1 MTQGGKKMEEIRKT
15 SCIKRVIS
23 MLLAVLMIL
32 VSVPISS
39 LTASAGNNPPRYG
52 GDWGRPGWGQTPD
65 VMTNV
70 RAEFTDTSYHG
81 TSEQESGE
89 LFYLYLSLA
98 GNNVNHWGRSTTYRI
113 DIPENLLLPDFPG
126 QGLRD
131 GAKYSGFT
139 MHVEGNSRYLTYDIA
154 NGQTKAIYLKAKFA
168 NGKTPN
174 GEQATVKIT
183 ASGSGQSKT
192 STVTAKSKIA
202 WDDSKSAG
210 RDTISLSQ
218 LSGNNEIPYT
228 LKAYPNY
235 TSTKTG
241 EWWVGAVEMTDVIT
255 LPDGLTFQSGANTGN
270 IQDYLTLPDDIE
282 ITSAS
287 ANGNTLS
294 VTWVKKSTNTNAEMA
309 PYTVNAALKTNMIEV
324 GNFTSG
330 KIHNDLTVRVQG
342 VNSTDSDQ
350 WETLPKKS
358 ADVTIL
364 TPAPAKIDL
373 SKKVEATAGDD
384 AASLQK
390 YKGYLVCGEYV
401 LFKVEATNSGET
413 AKSGTLTLTDVVPAG
428 LTPVS
433 GVTVGGHATDGT
445 INGQTVTWTT
455 EGLGVNETFTRYVVC
470 KVDDNISTSMQSVR
484 NAVYLGTPEQY
495 ESVAAAYV
503 NIKKPSSSF
512 SIAKSVDK
520 SIYSVGDMLTYT
532 ITVSNTGEEDITF
545 SSLTDTFNNETNLEI
560 DKSNLPTGSFE
571 LAVGA
576 TKTFKIPVTVK
587 EGKTGDITN
596 TATATPEGGNPQSAS
611 ATASQNAF
619 SFGDGQFTKNV
630 SSSVANAG
638 GQITYTLKYYNNSRY
653 AGKYTENDPL
663 IFTDDFAKL
672 NNLTVKGVKLNG
684 NDLTLSDV
692 LDGNNLVTV
701 KYSGDVAAY
710 GSVIVEITCEIASDA
725 TESIGKNTATLSHG
739 SDKALTDDS
748 DEVKISSVALDV
760 DKWAI
765 ADDETSISTATN
777 AKDFYASIPTW
788 EDSLKSDSLIQDKI
802 GEKTFGTVLPGQ
814 RVVYYVKVTNTGKDT
829 IKDLDITDTL
839 EDTMFKDGNATSI
852 YVVETGGGA
861 TYKNIYYEKGYAP
874 NESVGVVDQWH
885 PKRWYIHEKDRHEV
899 SIPSGGYYVFAYAL
913 IAPNETN
920 NVFNSGSNK
929 VSVTTEGLTTPVE
942 DSIQYQASS
951 PQLKLEKSFAD
962 NKKDKTQK
970 IDAVLTN
977 GTFDYDKTLASL
989 KDLKFQYNLKL
1000 TNQSHIAKLYSDD
1013 ITITDT
1019 LPEGMEFVSLKNFS
1033 PMYCYHISAGQ
1044 DSSGTAWDSESMY
1057 NWRKEQFTVTVDG
1070 QKITI
1075 APIDAAKFYM
1085 LSPDEWKISS
1095 ATFSYTTKL
1104 TDTKAAEIATML
1116 QKQYAENSDLVSVT
1130 LTNTGKVETEKDVL
1144 IDGKPGKVA
1153 TDTANLTL
1161 KQVVEKTAPGLTKA
1175 AYTDFKAVRAD
1186 GTLSG
1191 LPMWEITVS
1200 NKKIDEDTADLTH
1213 IVLEDELAGGMQYA
1227 KGAIDTEDNPVNGYS
1242 SDGGNTWKYDLDNY
1256 VTVNGSK
1263 FTIDFKD
1270 AVKLAPNQSILIH
1283 YASDLPTATDR
1294 IPEKTYFNKTTLSTS
1309 EKIYQDRVTAGDLV
1323 DGKLEATASY
1333 SFGGVETTSFKT
1345 IEYIGSTESPFLGY
1359 DHSMNKEDADHYG
1372 QGNTPSDNYVEGL
1385 QGNQVQ
1391 YKLYVTNDSQTN
1403 LKNFTVIDR
1412 LPFENVDIGL
1422 VSGYDRYSAF
1432 TVTPVDNSFEY
1443 KRGTLNNSTNGR
1455 DFQENE
1461 NISGVTVSYS
1471 SDKHSNLDEYAGDWT
1486 GESGNMNWQDT
1497 PTSEIVN
1504 LRFQFPSD
1512 FEVKPGETVCITFKG
1527 TIPDYVQNTG
1537 EENIA
1542 WNSFAYSYQ
1551 YEKGGKLVET
1561 PMVAEPAKVGVWVPE
1576 VKDTVS
1582 LVVNKAYDSGQGDTQ
1597 TFYFALFT
1605 AKTDGVTPTYG
1616 ADGKLTNASEFTRY
1630 SSEIKPITVKDG
1642 ETETAT
1648 FTNIPASA
1656 KKNLYVFETDE
1667 NGVIKDN
1674 VNVAVGEPVYGTDAK
1689 SLTVTMPESAASG
1702 NSGTKLT
1709 YPDDATVAVVPFLN
1723 EIQYGK
1729 ITVEKTFKSPFNTTD
1744 TFYFGLFYKTKD
1756 GAYVKYGDLQ
1766 TVTLTGSKTG
1776 ATDTVTFD
1784 EVPIQRN
1791 WYVLETDAKG
1801 NPVTDSYLD
1810 YKVTYGDSA
1819 GKDHAIKLDDVNVP
1833 KTAKITNEESATYQI
1848 QATKVVNG
1856 EKLTAESGT
1865 YRFALYSSDK
1875 EELTNDDLAGLTM
1888 VGKSQKVAAG
1898 KTVSF
1903 SEDYNLKENVYYY
1916 LFELDSNDNILK
1928 QGDKVTNGKI
1938 SYIVEYPNADT
1949 RETTDAET
1957 NTTTSTVYYL
1967 PTQFGKTDADEPLT
1981 VDDCIKQSAI
1991 QNREQTEAV
2000 TGSITVDKTVLQNS
2014 TKLTD
2019 WGGKFYVGLY
2029 VQDAEGNLKLYGD
2042 VSESVHTLTKDAP
2055 STIFKNLPAK
2065 TDTEPDAGMYY
2076 IAECDDKGTPFSDGT
2091 NGNYTIYY
2099 NVNGSDSAD
2108 VYGAVLLDGRFDT
2121 APTGAV
2127 SVTNKTVSVTRTL
2140 VKKDLADK
2148 DGAALT
2154 GAKFAI
2160 YTKLAYEAY
2169 QNGQETTLSAIQEN
2183 ITDKITA
2190 NLAENTE
2197 YVLVETTAPENY
2209 AIMNPIFFTVNANG
2223 QIVLS
2228 DNTREDVK
2236 VHNNDVLVD
2245 TNVWTSELTAYDSKE
2260 STIIIGKYDITKQ
2273 TELAGATLTLTSEND
2288 VDWSKVTLE
2297 NSTAVLDENKKQIG
2311 IQWISTGTDAVIK
2324 GLPDGDYTLA
2334 ETGSEFT
2341 SETDGKTYRV
2351 AKGTVILTL
2360 TNGTIQDVVSS
2371 GNAVVTDEVMSNYE
2385 YGYF

>member
-39 LTASAGNNPPRYG
+39 LTASAWG
-52 GDWGRPGWGQTPD
+52 GPGFGGFGGWGRPGWGQTPD

-98 GNNVNHWGRSTTYRI
+98 GNNVNHWGHSTTYRI

-235 TSTKTG
+235 TSTKKG

-270 IQDYLTLPDDIE
+270 IQDYLTLPNDVE

-287 ANGNTLS
+287 ASGNTLS
-294 VTWVKKSTNTNAEMA
+294 VTWVKKSTNTDAEMA

-342 VNSTDSDQ
+342 VNSTNPDQ

-358 ADVTIL
+358 ADVAIS

-373 SKKVEATAGDD
+373 SKSVAATAGDD
-384 AASLQK
+384 AASDAQ
-390 YKGYLVCGEYV
+390 YYSSKGYLVCGEYV
-401 LFKVEATNSGET
+401 LFKVEAANHGET
-413 AKSGTLTLTDVVPAG
+413 AKGGTLTLTDVVPAG

-433 GVTVGGHATDGT
+433 GVTVGGHETDGT
-445 INGQTVTWTT
+445 INGQNVTWTK
-455 EGLGVNETFTRYVVC
+455 EGLGVNETFTGYVVC

-520 SIYSVGDMLTYT
+520 SIYSVGDTLKYT
-532 ITVSNTGEEDITF
+532 ITVTNTGEEDITF
-545 SSLTDTFNNETNLEI
+545 SSLTDAFNDETNLEI

-571 LAVGA
+571 LAVGE
-576 TKTFKIPVTVK
+576 TKTFEIPVTVK

-596 TATATPEGGNPQSAS
+596 TATATPEGGTPQSAS

-630 SSSVANAG
+630 SSTIANAG

-653 AGKYTENDPL
+653 SGKYTENDPL
-663 IFTDDFAKL
+663 EFTDDFAKL
-672 NNLTVKGVKLNG
+672 NDLTVGNITVKLNG
-684 NDLTLSDV
+684 KEQENPNIQNV
-692 LDGNNLVTV
+692 NGKVTV
-701 KYSGDVAAY
+701 KYVGDVPAY
-710 GSVIVEITCEIASDA
+710 GSVTVDITCQIAEGASGTIPA
-725 TESIGKNTATLSHG
+725 NTARLSHG
-739 SDKALTDDS
+739 SDAPLTDDS

-777 AKDFYASIPTW
+777 AKDFYASIPKW

-814 RVVYYVKVTNTGKDT
+814 RVVYYIKVTNTGKDT

-839 EDTMFKDGNATSI
+839 EDTMFADGNATNI

-861 TYKNIYYEKGYAP
+861 TYKNINYENGWTP
-874 NESVGVVDQWH
+874 DECVGVVNQWNA
-885 PKRWYIHEKDRHEV
+885 KRWYIYEKDRHEV

-913 IAPNETN
+913 IAPNETD
-920 NVFNSGSNK
+920 NVFNKGSNT

-942 DSIQYQASS
+942 DSIQYQAAS
-951 PQLKLEKSFAD
+951 PQLKLEKSFAYD
-962 NKKDKTQK
+962 KKDKTQK

-989 KDLKFQYNLKL
+989 KNLKFHYSLKL
-1000 TNQSHIAKLYSDD
+1000 TNQSHIARLYSDD

-1019 LPEGMEFVSLKNFS
+1019 MPEGMEFVSLEDPS
-1033 PMYCYHISAGQ
+1033 MLYTHHISAGQ
-1044 DSSGTAWDSESMY
+1044 DSSGTTWKDDDIY
-1057 NWRKEQFTVTVDG
+1057 NWKAEQFTATIDG
-1070 QKITI
+1070 QTITI

-1085 LSPDEWKISS
+1085 VSADEWKISS
-1095 ATFSYTTKL
+1095 ATLFYTTKL

-1130 LTNTGKVETEKDVL
+1130 LTNTGKFESKNDVL

-1153 TDTANLTL
+1153 TDTADLTL
-1161 KQVVEKTAPGLTKA
+1161 KQIVKKTAPGLTKA

-1191 LPMWEITVS
+1191 LPIWEITVS

-1227 KGAIDTEDNPVNGYS
+1227 KGAIDTTDNPVNGYS
-1242 SDGGNTWKYDLDNY
+1242 SDGGNTWNYNLDKY

-1270 AVKLAPNQSILIH
+1270 AVKLAPGQSILIH
-1283 YASDLPTATDR
+1283 YASDLPTATDA

-1345 IEYIGSTESPFLGY
+1345 IEYIGSTDSPYLGY
-1359 DHSMNKEDADHYG
+1359 DNSATGEKDKYG

-1385 QGNQVQ
+1385 QGNRVR
-1391 YKLYVTNDSQTN
+1391 YKLYVTNDSQTE
-1403 LKNFTVIDR
+1403 LENFTVIDR

-1432 TVTPVDNSFEY
+1432 TVTPDIDSIQYEV
-1443 KRGTLNNSTNGR
+1443 GTLTNTTDARGA
-1455 DFQENE
+1455 FSGSAV
-1461 NISGVTVSYS
+1461 SGVTVSYS
-1471 SDKHSNLDEYAGDWT
+1471 SDKHSNLDEYAGDWV

-1497 PTSEIVN
+1497 PTSEVVN
-1504 LRFQFPSD
+1504 LRFQFPST
-1512 FEVKPGETVCITFKG
+1512 FTVEPGKTVCITFEG

-1582 LVVNKAYDSGQGDTQ
+1582 LVVNKKYESGQGDTQ

-1605 AKTDGVTPTYG
+1605 ATEDGVTPTYG
-1616 ADGKLTNASEFTRY
+1616 TDGKLTNADKFKRY

-1648 FTNIPASA
+1648 FTNIPATA
-1656 KKNLYVFETDE
+1656 KKNL
-1667 NGVIKDN
+1667 
-1674 VNVAVGEPVYGTDAK
+1674 
-1689 SLTVTMPESAASG
+1689 
-1702 NSGTKLT
+1702 
-1709 YPDDATVAVVPFLN
+1709 
-1723 EIQYGK
+1723 
-1729 ITVEKTFKSPFNTTD
+1729 
-1744 TFYFGLFYKTKD
+1744 
-1756 GAYVKYGDLQ
+1756 
-1766 TVTLTGSKTG
+1766 
-1776 ATDTVTFD
+1776 
-1784 EVPIQRN
+1784 
-1791 WYVLETDAKG
+1791 
-1801 NPVTDSYLD
+1801 
-1810 YKVTYGDSA
+1810 
-1819 GKDHAIKLDDVNVP
+1819 
-1833 KTAKITNEESATYQI
+1833 
-1848 QATKVVNG
+1848 
-1856 EKLTAESGT
+1856 
-1865 YRFALYSSDK
+1865 
-1875 EELTNDDLAGLTM
+1875 
-1888 VGKSQKVAAG
+1888 
-1898 KTVSF
+1898 
-1903 SEDYNLKENVYYY
+1903 
-1916 LFELDSNDNILK
+1916 
-1928 QGDKVTNGKI
+1928 
-1938 SYIVEYPNADT
+1938 
-1949 RETTDAET
+1949 
-1957 NTTTSTVYYL
+1957 
-1967 PTQFGKTDADEPLT
+1967 
-1981 VDDCIKQSAI
+1981 
-1991 QNREQTEAV
+1991 
-2000 TGSITVDKTVLQNS
+2000 
-2014 TKLTD
+2014 
-2019 WGGKFYVGLY
+2019 
-2029 VQDAEGNLKLYGD
+2029 
-2042 VSESVHTLTKDAP
+2042 
-2055 STIFKNLPAK
+2055 
-2065 TDTEPDAGMYY
+2065 
-2076 IAECDDKGTPFSDGT
+2076 
-2091 NGNYTIYY
+2091 
-2099 NVNGSDSAD
+2099 
-2108 VYGAVLLDGRFDT
+2108 
-2121 APTGAV
+2121 
-2127 SVTNKTVSVTRTL
+2127 
-2140 VKKDLADK
+2140 
-2148 DGAALT
+2148 
-2154 GAKFAI
+2154 
-2160 YTKLAYEAY
+2160 
-2169 QNGQETTLSAIQEN
+2169 
-2183 ITDKITA
+2183 
-2190 NLAENTE
+2190 
-2197 YVLVETTAPENY
+2197 
-2209 AIMNPIFFTVNANG
+2209 
-2223 QIVLS
+2223 
-2228 DNTREDVK
+2228 
-2236 VHNNDVLVD
+2236 
-2245 TNVWTSELTAYDSKE
+2245 
-2260 STIIIGKYDITKQ
+2260 
-2273 TELAGATLTLTSEND
+2273 
-2288 VDWSKVTLE
+2288 
-2297 NSTAVLDENKKQIG
+2297 
-2311 IQWISTGTDAVIK
+2311 
-2324 GLPDGDYTLA
+2324 
-2334 ETGSEFT
+2334 
-2341 SETDGKTYRV
+2341 
-2351 AKGTVILTL
+2351 
-2360 TNGTIQDVVSS
+2360 
-2371 GNAVVTDEVMSNYE
+2371 
-2385 YGYF
+2385 

>member
-192 STVTAKSKIA
+192 STVTAKSKIV

-235 TSTKTG
+235 TSTKKG

-270 IQDYLTLPDDIE
+270 IQDYLTLPNDVE

-287 ANGNTLS
+287 ASGNTLS

-342 VNSTDSDQ
+342 VNSTNPDQ

-373 SKKVEATAGDD
+373 EKSVEGTAGDD
-384 AASLQK
+384 AVSDAK

-401 LFKVEATNSGET
+401 LFKVKATNSGET

-433 GVTVGGHATDGT
+433 GVSITSKDDKSKKYETDGT
-445 INGQTVTWTT
+445 ISGQTVTWTK
-455 EGLGVNETFTRYVVC
+455 EGLGVNETFTGYVVC
-470 KVDDNISTSMQSVR
+470 KVNSDNTVGTSMQSVR

-512 SIAKSVDK
+512 SITKEITDHK
-520 SIYSVGDMLTYT
+520 SIYSVGDTLNYE
-532 ITVSNTGEEDITF
+532 IKVSNTGEKDITF
-545 SSLTDTFNNETNLEI
+545 SSLTDVFNDETNLDI
-560 DKSNLPTGSFE
+560 DKSNLPTGSFTVV
-571 LAVGA
+571 VGE

-596 TATATPEGGNPQSAS
+596 TATVTSEDGESKSAS

-630 SSSVANAG
+630 SSTVAIAG

-653 AGKYTENDPL
+653 SGKYTKNDPL
-663 IFTDDFAKL
+663 EFTDDFAKL
-672 NNLTVKGVKLNG
+672 NNLTVGNITVKLNG
-684 NDLTLSDV
+684 KEQEKPDIQNV
-692 LDGNNLVTV
+692 NNKVTV
-701 KYSGDVAAY
+701 KYVGDVAPY
-710 GSVIVEITCEIASDA
+710 GSVTVEVTCQIAEGASGTIPA
-725 TESIGKNTATLSHG
+725 NTATLSHG
-739 SDKALTDDS
+739 SDKELKGTS
-748 DEVKISSVALDV
+748 PEVKISDISFDV
-760 DKWAI
+760 DKFAI
-765 ADDETSISTATN
+765 ADDGTIGDYKTA
-777 AKDFYASIPTW
+777 
-788 EDSLKSDSLIQDKI
+788 EDIKGNMTAWDTALQDSSVIQQKM
-802 GEKTFGTVLPGQ
+802 GEGAYGSVLPGQ
-814 RVVYYVKVTNTGKDT
+814 RITFYIKITNTGETTLTEKNLT
-829 IKDLDITDTL
+829 ITDVMQNTIASQNSNVYIVDAGNRATFSGTL
-839 EDTMFKDGNATSI
+839 WDGSDRIGSIYSGNVGIAIDSRSQKLSIPKDGYI
-852 YVVETGGGA
+852 VV
-861 TYKNIYYEKGYAP
+861 
-874 NESVGVVDQWH
+874 
-885 PKRWYIHEKDRHEV
+885 
-899 SIPSGGYYVFAYAL
+899 AYQV
-913 IAPNETN
+913 IAPDATN
-920 NVFNSGSNK
+920 QNGSFSSGTNK
-929 VSVTTEGLTTPVE
+929 VTVEAEGVTVE
-942 DSIQYQASS
+942 DSIQYKADAPQMEFEKGFGTDSHGNVSAKAKSETIEPKYDSS
-951 PQLKLEKSFAD
+951 GKFSYDDTVDALKKSRFEYTIILRNVSTA
-962 NKKDKTQK
+962 
-970 IDAVLTN
+970 
-977 GTFDYDKTLASL
+977 ASL
-989 KDLKFQYNLKL
+989 YGKDVTL
-1000 TNQSHIAKLYSDD
+1000 TDVIPD
-1013 ITITDT
+1013 
-1019 LPEGMEFVSLKNFS
+1019 GMEFVEVTDTDARMHSVDVINPLNPRGK
-1033 PMYCYHISAGQ
+1033 PIVICRKQ
-1044 DSSGTAWDSESMY
+1044 DVSDTGTTLTFDLVKQNYATGALFDFDWCINNREFLMFKY
-1057 NWRKEQFTVTVDG
+1057 TV
-1070 QKITI
+1070 
-1075 APIDAAKFYM
+1075 
-1085 LSPDEWKISS
+1085 
-1095 ATFSYTTKL
+1095 KL
-1104 TDTKAAEIATML
+1104 TDTKAAQIATEL
-1116 QKQYAENSDLVSVT
+1116 QKQCADPENVDLVSELFQNKAQVT
-1130 LTNTGKVETEKDVL
+1130 ANKDVL
-1144 IDGKPGKVA
+1144 IDGKPGRTI
-1153 TDTANLTL
+1153 TDTADLTL
-1161 KQVVEKTAPGLTKA
+1161 KQIVKKTAPGLTKA

-1191 LPMWEITVS
+1191 LPIWEITVS
-1200 NKKIDEDTADLTH
+1200 NQKIGEDTADLTH

-1227 KGAIDTEDNPVNGYS
+1227 AGAIDTTDNPVNGYS
-1242 SDGGNTWKYDLDNY
+1242 LDGGNTWNYDLDNY

-1283 YASDLPTATDR
+1283 YASDLPTATDA

-1674 VNVAVGEPVYGTDAK
+1674 VNVAVGEPFPATDVASASK
-1689 SLTVTMPESAASG
+1689 DPKKNMPTSAASG
-1702 NSGTKLT
+1702 DSGIGVT
-1709 YPDDATVAVVPFLN
+1709 YSEGQKVAVVPFLN

-1819 GKDHAIKLDDVNVP
+1819 GKDHAIKLDDINVP

-1856 EKLTAESGT
+1856 EALTNESGT

-1888 VGKSQKVAAG
+1888 VGTPQDVAAG
-1898 KTVSF
+1898 DKVTF
-1903 SEDYNLKENVYYY
+1903 DNLKENTYYY
-1916 LFELDSNDNILK
+1916 LFELDSDGNILK
-1928 QGDKVTNGKI
+1928 QGDKATNGKTG
-1938 SYIVEYPNADT
+1938 YIVEYPNADT

-1991 QNREQTEAV
+1991 QNREQTKAV

-2019 WGGKFYVGLY
+2019 WDDTFYVGLY
-2029 VQDAEGNLKLYGD
+2029 VRDAEGNLKLYGD

-2223 QIVLS
+2223 
-2228 DNTREDVK
+2228 
-2236 VHNNDVLVD
+2236 
-2245 TNVWTSELTAYDSKE
+2245 
-2260 STIIIGKYDITKQ
+2260 
-2273 TELAGATLTLTSEND
+2273 
-2288 VDWSKVTLE
+2288 
-2297 NSTAVLDENKKQIG
+2297 
-2311 IQWISTGTDAVIK
+2311 
-2324 GLPDGDYTLA
+2324 
-2334 ETGSEFT
+2334 
-2341 SETDGKTYRV
+2341 
-2351 AKGTVILTL
+2351 
-2360 TNGTIQDVVSS
+2360 
-2371 GNAVVTDEVMSNYE
+2371 
-2385 YGYF
+2385 

>member
-1 MTQGGKKMEEIRKT
+1 MTQGGKRMEEIRKT

-235 TSTKTG
+235 TSTKKG

-270 IQDYLTLPDDIE
+270 IREYLTLPNDVE

-287 ANGNTLS
+287 ASGNTLS
-294 VTWVKKSTNTNAEMA
+294 VTWVKTSTNTDAEMA

-342 VNSTDSDQ
+342 VNSTNPDQ

-358 ADVTIL
+358 ADVAIS

-373 SKKVEATAGDD
+373 EKSVEGTAGDD
-384 AASLQK
+384 AASVAQ
-390 YKGYLVCGEYV
+390 YYSSKGYLVCGEYV
-401 LFKVEATNSGET
+401 LFEVKATNSGET
-413 AKSGTLTLTDVVPAG
+413 AKGGTLTLTDVVPAG

-433 GVTVGGHATDGT
+433 GVSITSKDDKSKKYETDGT
-445 INGQTVTWTT
+445 ISGQTVTWTK
-455 EGLGVNETFTRYVVC
+455 EGLGVNESFTGYVVC

-520 SIYSVGDMLTYT
+520 SIYSVGDTLTYT

-545 SSLTDTFNNETNLEI
+545 SSLTDAFNDETNLEI

-571 LAVGA
+571 LAVGE
-576 TKTFKIPVTVK
+576 TKTFEIPVTVK

-596 TATATPEGGNPQSAS
+596 TATATPEGGTPQSAS

-630 SSSVANAG
+630 SSTVAIAKG
-638 GQITYTLKYYNNSRY
+638 SITYTLKYYNNSRY

-663 IFTDDFAKL
+663 IFTDDFAQL
-672 NNLTVKGVKLNG
+672 NDLTVTGVKLNG
-684 NDLTLSDV
+684 KDLTLADV
-692 LDGNNLVTV
+692 LDANNLLTV
-701 KYSGDVAAY
+701 KYSGDVPAY
-710 GSVIVEITCEIASDA
+710 GSVTVEVTCQVAEGASGTIPA
-725 TESIGKNTATLSHG
+725 NTATLSHG
-739 SDKALTDDS
+739 SDKALDGTSPEVEIS
-748 DEVKISSVALDV
+748 DISFDV
-760 DKWAI
+760 DKFAI
-765 ADDETSISTATN
+765 ADDGTIGDYKTA
-777 AKDFYASIPTW
+777 
-788 EDSLKSDSLIQDKI
+788 EDIKGNMTAWDTALQDSSVIQQKM
-802 GEKTFGTVLPGQ
+802 GEGAYGSVLPGQ
-814 RVVYYVKVTNTGKDT
+814 RITFYIKITNTGETTLTEKNLT
-829 IKDLDITDTL
+829 ITDVMQNTIASQNSNVYIVDAGNGATFSGTL
-839 EDTMFKDGNATSI
+839 WDGSDRIGSIYSGNVGIAIDSRSQKLSIPKDGYI
-852 YVVETGGGA
+852 VV
-861 TYKNIYYEKGYAP
+861 
-874 NESVGVVDQWH
+874 
-885 PKRWYIHEKDRHEV
+885 
-899 SIPSGGYYVFAYAL
+899 AYQV
-913 IAPNETN
+913 IAPDATN
-920 NVFNSGSNK
+920 QNGSFSSGTNK
-929 VSVTTEGLTTPVE
+929 VTVEAEGVTVE
-942 DSIQYQASS
+942 DSIQYKADAPQMEFEKGFGTDSHGNVSAKAKSETIEPKYDSS
-951 PQLKLEKSFAD
+951 GKFSYDDTVDALKKSRFEYTIILRNVSTA
-962 NKKDKTQK
+962 
-970 IDAVLTN
+970 
-977 GTFDYDKTLASL
+977 ASL
-989 KDLKFQYNLKL
+989 YGKDVTL
-1000 TNQSHIAKLYSDD
+1000 
-1013 ITITDT
+1013 TDT
-1019 LPEGMEFVSLKNFS
+1019 IPDGMEFVEVTNTLAYMGSVNKNPPGKPIVICS
-1033 PMYCYHISAGQ
+1033 NQDVSDAGTTLTFDLVKQ
-1044 DSSGTAWDSESMY
+1044 NFTTGAFFDCDWYINNSEYLMFKY
-1057 NWRKEQFTVTVDG
+1057 TV
-1070 QKITI
+1070 
-1075 APIDAAKFYM
+1075 
-1085 LSPDEWKISS
+1085 
-1095 ATFSYTTKL
+1095 KL
-1104 TDTKAAEIATML
+1104 TDVKAAQIATEL
-1116 QKQYAENSDLVSVT
+1116 QKQCADPENVDLVSELFQNKAQVT
-1130 LTNTGKVETEKDVL
+1130 ADKDVL
-1144 IDGKPGKVA
+1144 IDGKPGRTI
-1153 TDTANLTL
+1153 TDTADLTL
-1161 KQVVEKTAPGLTKA
+1161 KQIVKKTAPGLTKA

-1242 SDGGNTWKYDLDNY
+1242 LDGGNTWKYDLDNY

-1283 YASDLPTATDR
+1283 YASDLPTATDA

-1345 IEYIGSTESPFLGY
+1345 ISFDPKDIDEQYKDGWIDNSATGQSDG
-1359 DHSMNKEDADHYG
+1359 YG
-1372 QGNTPSDNYVEGL
+1372 QGNTPNDNYVKGL
-1385 QGNQVQ
+1385 QGKQVE
-1391 YKLYVTNDSQTN
+1391 YKIYVTNDSTTKS

-1432 TVTPVDNSFEY
+1432 TVIPDLSSVTYEV
-1443 KRGTLNNSTNGR
+1443 GTLTNTTDARGA
-1455 DFQENE
+1455 F
-1461 NISGVTVSYS
+1461 SGTEVQGVKVSYS
-1471 SDKHSNLDEYAGDWT
+1471 SDKHSSLDEHAGDWM

-1504 LRFQFPSD
+1504 LRFQFPST
-1512 FEVKPGETVCITFKG
+1512 FEVDKGQTVCITFKG

-1551 YEKGGKLVET
+1551 YLNDKNELVET

-1582 LVVNKAYDSGQGDTQ
+1582 LVVNKKYDSGQGDTQ

-1689 SLTVTMPESAASG
+1689 TLNPNMPESAASG

-1810 YKVTYGDSA
+1810 FKVTYGDSA
-1819 GKDHAIKLDDVNVP
+1819 G
-1833 KTAKITNEESATYQI
+1833 
-1848 QATKVVNG
+1848 
-1856 EKLTAESGT
+1856 
-1865 YRFALYSSDK
+1865 
-1875 EELTNDDLAGLTM
+1875 
-1888 VGKSQKVAAG
+1888 
-1898 KTVSF
+1898 
-1903 SEDYNLKENVYYY
+1903 
-1916 LFELDSNDNILK
+1916 
-1928 QGDKVTNGKI
+1928 
-1938 SYIVEYPNADT
+1938 
-1949 RETTDAET
+1949 
-1957 NTTTSTVYYL
+1957 
-1967 PTQFGKTDADEPLT
+1967 
-1981 VDDCIKQSAI
+1981 
-1991 QNREQTEAV
+1991 
-2000 TGSITVDKTVLQNS
+2000 
-2014 TKLTD
+2014 
-2019 WGGKFYVGLY
+2019 
-2029 VQDAEGNLKLYGD
+2029 
-2042 VSESVHTLTKDAP
+2042 
-2055 STIFKNLPAK
+2055 
-2065 TDTEPDAGMYY
+2065 
-2076 IAECDDKGTPFSDGT
+2076 
-2091 NGNYTIYY
+2091 
-2099 NVNGSDSAD
+2099 
-2108 VYGAVLLDGRFDT
+2108 
-2121 APTGAV
+2121 
-2127 SVTNKTVSVTRTL
+2127 
-2140 VKKDLADK
+2140 
-2148 DGAALT
+2148 
-2154 GAKFAI
+2154 
-2160 YTKLAYEAY
+2160 
-2169 QNGQETTLSAIQEN
+2169 
-2183 ITDKITA
+2183 
-2190 NLAENTE
+2190 
-2197 YVLVETTAPENY
+2197 
-2209 AIMNPIFFTVNANG
+2209 
-2223 QIVLS
+2223 
-2228 DNTREDVK
+2228 
-2236 VHNNDVLVD
+2236 
-2245 TNVWTSELTAYDSKE
+2245 
-2260 STIIIGKYDITKQ
+2260 
-2273 TELAGATLTLTSEND
+2273 
-2288 VDWSKVTLE
+2288 
-2297 NSTAVLDENKKQIG
+2297 
-2311 IQWISTGTDAVIK
+2311 
-2324 GLPDGDYTLA
+2324 
-2334 ETGSEFT
+2334 
-2341 SETDGKTYRV
+2341 
-2351 AKGTVILTL
+2351 
-2360 TNGTIQDVVSS
+2360 
-2371 GNAVVTDEVMSNYE
+2371 
-2385 YGYF
+2385 